1 MKKVLLLLFIVIASF
16 GFVGCNN
23 GGSEIDIN
31 LDEYIATPSNLEITD
46 KILSWDEVENAD
58 GYVIYVN
65 GEEGET
71 VTTNSYDFSS
81 LTGDSIIFQVQAE
94 APRGMQDSGLSAS
107 IAYIANFDQEVTDIE
122 TALSYTSWDVP
133 EGFVEEL
140 VRKGMTEEVFEGYLD
155 GYDSFMFDMNQTES
169 MSDQYD
175 ALHEFLSNFENIEA
189 IISAFVV
196 TVLPESI
203 EFELSIMEGDL
214 FEYETEL
221 EDAGEYYHEYLEERI
236 ASLEMSIA
244 TLEELLLQIQEN
256 PDSIVLSIKTTMEY
270 FMSIE
275 ELLTGDLINYL
286 ENFIDEGFESEP
298 DFNIDEVLLL
308 KEEMVDILRETM
320 PTQEEMMLMFE
331 FYDVVAAIS
340 EESISMQFT
349 VDNYNGKIAAQT
361 LLSIEAIINFLDLLD
376 EAYFTEFFSLIEE
389 DENRDM
395 FIADK
400 VILTIKYYDEF
411 RDKNEA
417 LLESIGNVFTD
428 EENEILFNDYIN
440 SFNNNDMIDEEY
452 NEIYTSLG
460 NINFEILLQ
469 LETTFKD
476 TFDDV
481 LDVFVE
487 RDGEFLKKYIILEG
501 FTYWGWD
508 SEYYNRSTEE
518 IYDTFKEFNH
528 YQTLAAYEFAEE
540 LSYILEAIL
549 NSFNDQDYENFIEL
563 LFTVIPVSIAADE
576 FDLED
581 QTASNILDAV
591 NTMFDNSK
599 GDQLELLQNLI
610 NYIVDEE
617 VFADLYEMEE
627 DLYGYI
633 QTQYPDAEYYYYEY
647 SDDPYVAYAMVIQIA
662 EYYVDFMNN
671 ANRGLVDD
679 IIDEVI
685 IMLLI
690 EDVMN
695 AANLT
700 ETKIENL
707 ETNIADLL
715 DFVKTSFE
723 QIKDFD
729 ASDLSTTEIEAIQT
743 FSTELQGRFF
753 AIMMDSSDSLKG

>member
-46 KILSWDEVENAD
+46 KTLSWDEVENAD

-122 TALSYTSWDVP
+122 TALSYTTWDVP
-133 EGFVEEL
+133 DGFVEEL

-155 GYDSFMFDMNQTES
+155 GYETFMFDMNNSES
-169 MSDQYD
+169 MNDQYM
-175 ALHEFLSNFENIEA
+175 ALDEFLSNFENIEA

-196 TVLPESI
+196 TVLPENI
-203 EFELSIMEGDL
+203 QFELTIMEGDL
-214 FEYETEL
+214 FEYQAEL
-221 EDAGEYYHEYLEERI
+221 EGAGEYKYEYLEGRI

-244 TLEELLLQIQEN
+244 AAEELLLQIQEN

-286 ENFIDEGFESEP
+286 ENFIEEGNEYEP
-298 DFNIDEVLLL
+298 DFNIEEILLL

-340 EESISMQFT
+340 EESVNVSVS
-349 VDNYNGKIAAQT
+349 VDNYNGKMAAQT
-361 LLSIEAIINFLDLLD
+361 LLSIEAMINFLDILD
-376 EAYFTEFFSLIEE
+376 EDYITEFFSTIEE
-389 DENRDM
+389 DETYDM

-400 VILTIKYYDEF
+400 FILTIKYYDEF

-417 LLESIGNVFTD
+417 LLESIGHVFTD

-440 SFNNNDMIDEEY
+440 SFSNNDMIDEEY

-508 SEYYNRSTEE
+508 SEFYNRSTGE
-518 IYDTFKEFNH
+518 IYDSVAEFNH
-528 YQTLAAYEFAEE
+528 YQTLATYEFAEE

-549 NSFNDQDYENFIEL
+549 NSFNDEDYEDFIEL
-563 LFTVIPVSIAADE
+563 LFTVIPVSLVGDE

-581 QTASNILDAV
+581 QTANNIKDAV

-610 NYIVDEE
+610 SYIVDEK

-627 DLYGYI
+627 NLYAYI
-633 QTQYPDAEYYYYEY
+633 QEQYPDAEYSYEY
-647 SDDPYVAYAMVIQIA
+647 SDDSYVAYAMVIQIA

-671 ANRGLVDD
+671 ANRGLIDD

-700 ETKIENL
+700 ETKIDNL
-707 ETNIADLL
+707 ETNAADLL

-743 FSTELQGRFF
+743 FSAELQGRFF
-753 AIMMDSSDSLKG
+753 TITMDSSDSLKG

>member
-31 LDEYIATPSNLEITD
+31 LDEYIATPSNLEITN
-46 KILSWDEVENAD
+46 KVLSWDEVENAD

-71 VTTNSYDFSS
+71 VGTNSYDFSD

-107 IAYIANFDQEVTDIE
+107 IAYIANFDQEVADIE
-122 TALSYTSWDVP
+122 TALSLTDWEVP
-133 EGFVEEL
+133 DGFVEEL
-140 VRKGMTEEVFEGYLD
+140 VRKGMTEETLD
-155 GYDSFMFDMNQTES
+155 GYVDGFETFNLEMNASET
-169 MSDQYD
+169 MSDQYS

-196 TVLPESI
+196 TVLPENI
-203 EFELSIMEGDL
+203 QYELSIMEGDL
-214 FEYETEL
+214 FEYQTEL
-221 EDAGEYYHEYLEERI
+221 EDASEYYQEFLEERI
-236 ASLEMSIA
+236 ATLEMSIA

-275 ELLTGDLINYL
+275 ELLTDDFINYL
-286 ENFIDEGFESEP
+286 ENFIEEENQYEP
-298 DFNIDEVLLL
+298 DFNIDEILLL
-308 KEEMVDILRETM
+308 KEEMVNILKETM

-340 EESISMQFT
+340 EESMNMQFT
-349 VDNYNGKIAAQT
+349 VDNYNGKMAAQT
-361 LLSIEAIINFLDLLD
+361 LLTIEAVINFLDSLD

-400 VILTIKYYDEF
+400 FILTIKYYDEF

-428 EENEILFNDYIN
+428 EENEILFNDFIN
-440 SFNNNDMIDEEY
+440 SFNNNDLIDEEY

-460 NINFEILLQ
+460 NINFEVLLQ
-469 LETTFKD
+469 LETTFND

-487 RDGEFLKKYIILEG
+487 RDGELLKKYIILEG

-508 SEYYNRSTEE
+508 SEYYNSSTGEM
-518 IYDTFKEFNH
+518 YDGVAEFNH
-528 YQTLAAYEFAEE
+528 YRTLATYEFAEE
-540 LSYILEAIL
+540 LSYILEAVL
-549 NSFNDQDYENFIEL
+549 NSFNDEDYENFIDL
-563 LFTVIPVSIAADE
+563 LFTVFPVNLTADE
-576 FDLED
+576 LDLEN
-581 QTASNILDAV
+581 QTASNILDAI

-617 VFADLYEMEE
+617 VFADLYLMEE

-633 QTQYPDAEYYYYEY
+633 QTQYPDAEYYYEY

-679 IIDEVI
+679 IIDEIV
-685 IMLLI
+685 IMLLN

-695 AANLT
+695 ATMMT
-700 ETKIENL
+700 ETEIDNL
-707 ETNIADLL
+707 EANVADLL

-729 ASDLSTTEIEAIQT
+729 ASDLSRTEIEAIQT
-743 FSTELQGRFF
+743 FSSELQGRLFT
-753 AIMMDSSDSLKG
+753 ITMNSSDSLKG